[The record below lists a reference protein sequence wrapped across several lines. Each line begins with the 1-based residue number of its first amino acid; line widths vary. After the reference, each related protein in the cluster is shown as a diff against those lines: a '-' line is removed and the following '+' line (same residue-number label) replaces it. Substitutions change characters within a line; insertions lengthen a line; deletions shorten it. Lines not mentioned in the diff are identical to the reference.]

1 MFVHLAGSR
10 AQIGER
16 LTARLDHF
24 MPPSLL
30 DTQISTLE
38 PIEPDEDAIVV
49 DVGGSPTQVATEIIA
64 RLEQRLG
71 R

>member
-1 MFVHLAGSR
+1 
-10 AQIGER
+10 
-16 LTARLDHF
+16 